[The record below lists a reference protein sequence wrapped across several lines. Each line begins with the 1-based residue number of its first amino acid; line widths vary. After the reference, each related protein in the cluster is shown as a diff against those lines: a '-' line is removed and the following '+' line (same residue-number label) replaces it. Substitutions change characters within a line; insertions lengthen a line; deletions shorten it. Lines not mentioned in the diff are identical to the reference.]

1 MTRFS
6 SLATVL
12 ALVATSIMPTAT
24 AEVLIAPTRVEL
36 DRAERS
42 TELVVVNKGDE
53 EAAFR
58 VSIENRRMLID
69 GTMEPAET
77 ALADEL
83 FAKDFIRFSPRRI
96 LLEPGE
102 RQTIR
107 VSAMLNGDLEPGEY
121 RSHLRLMAA
130 PLSAGRTLESATDA
144 EGDALSIQLIAIR
157 SITIPVIFRL
167 GDLSA
172 EVEIEETELRPSANE
187 GETVLVARLNRTG
200 DRSTYGDIKIFVEG
214 QREPVYFAR
223 GIALYTP
230 NTQRDVMLPL
240 PDVIRD
246 SLTGRDIR
254 IDYVSSDPSAPG
266 TIASTTARLQ

>member
-6 SLATVL
+6 TLATAL
-12 ALVATSIMPTAT
+12 ALIATGLAPSAN

-36 DRAERS
+36 DRSERS
-42 TELVVVNKGDE
+42 SELVVVNKGSE

-58 VSIENRRMLID
+58 VSIENRRMRLD
-69 GTMEPAET
+69 GSMEPAET

-96 LLEPGE
+96 ILEPGE

-107 VSAMLNGDLEPGEY
+107 VSAMLNADLEPGEY

-130 PLSAGRTLESATDA
+130 PLSAGRTLESATQTESDS
-144 EGDALSIQLIAIR
+144 LSIQLVAIR
-157 SITIPVIFRL
+157 SITIPIIFRL

-172 EVEIEETELRPSANE
+172 EVEIEDMDLRASDNE
-187 GETVLVARLNRTG
+187 GETVLVARLTRTG
-200 DRSTYGDIKIFVEG
+200 TRSTYGDIKIFVDG
-214 QREPVYFAR
+214 QKEPVYFAR

-230 NTQRDVMLPL
+230 NTERDVMLPL
-240 PDVIRD
+240 PDAVRN
-246 SLTGRDIR
+246 SLTGKDIR
-254 IDYVSSDPSAPG
+254 IDYVSSDPEAPG
-266 TIASTTARLQ
+266 TIASLATRL

>member
-1 MTRFS
+1 MTRFPA
-6 SLATVL
+6 LATAL
-12 ALVATSIMPTAT
+12 ALIATGVAPTAS

-42 TELVVVNKGDE
+42 TELVVVNKGNE

-58 VSIENRRMLID
+58 VSIENRRMRLD
-69 GTMEPAET
+69 GSMEAAET

-96 LLEPGE
+96 ILEPGE

-107 VSAMLNGDLEPGEY
+107 VSAMLNSELEQGEY

-130 PLSAGRTLESATDA
+130 PLSAGRTLESATESD
-144 EGDALSIQLIAIR
+144 GDALSIQLVAIR

-172 EVEIEETELRPSANE
+172 EVEIEDMDLRVSDNE
-187 GETVLVARLNRTG
+187 GETVLVARLSRTG
-200 DRSTYGDIKIFVEG
+200 TRSTYGDLKIFVEG
-214 QREPVYFAR
+214 QPEPVYFAR

-230 NTQRDVMLPL
+230 NTERDVMLPL
-240 PDVIRD
+240 PDAVRD
-246 SLTGRDIR
+246 RLAGKDIR

-266 TIASTTARLQ
+266 TIASLATRL

>member
-1 MTRFS
+1 MIRFS
-6 SLATVL
+6 PLFASLAFAAT
-12 ALVATSIMPTAT
+12 ALVPAAT

-36 DRAERS
+36 DRSERS

-58 VSIENRRMLID
+58 VSIENRRMLLD
-69 GTMEPAET
+69 GSMEEVTTAE
-77 ALADEL
+77 ADEL

-107 VSAMLNGDLEPGEY
+107 VSAMLNPDLEPGEY

-130 PLSAGRTLESATDA
+130 PLSAGRTLESLSDTESDT
-144 EGDALSIQLIAIR
+144 LSIQLIAIR
-157 SITIPVIFRL
+157 SITIPVIFRM

-172 EVEIEETELRPSANE
+172 EVEIEHTELRPSSNE
-187 GETVLVARLNRTG
+187 GETVLVARLNRSG
-200 DRSTYGDIKIFVEG
+200 NRSTYGDIKIFVDDK
-214 QREPVYFAR
+214 REPVYFAR

-230 NTQRDVMLPL
+230 NTERDVMLPL
-240 PDVIRD
+240 PDEIRQ
-246 SLTGRDIR
+246 SLTGKDIR

-266 TIASTTARLQ
+266 TIASLTTRLQ